1 MKSVHPVKMILGML
15 IILLTS
21 RQSNAQTLRNA
32 RCVALAGAYG
42 SLARG
47 LFAVEYNPANLALP
61 DAYKTYRLWTGVST
75 RFANNFLSIASYNK
89 YNGKNWEA
97 NNGELKQEFLAAIPD
112 RGWRLFSDFDL
123 ALPYINISRANRAFT
138 ANIMFIGDLGLPR
151 GVVYFVFDGN
161 PIGKRLNLDI
171 AEELLMVG
179 QWAYSF
185 AIPTEHFSV
194 GFTLK
199 YLQGLGYL
207 GINPDSSYGF
217 LNTRFGMDRNYIIG
231 EGHYL
236 FQQSLGGRGFGLN
249 IGITTKEFNGYRFGA
264 SLINA
269 LGHIYFGQST
279 LLTRAVPEDEVLP
292 WDGKFYRYDFA
303 VDKARFDK
311 FFGGAEFEDLF
322 SGQGEILSD
331 TTNFRVRYPAL
342 VRFSMSKW
350 ITGDAVLA
358 TDFVAGFEDRLY
370 SFGAWKWS
378 IGIESIYFPNWPLR
392 IGMSF
397 GGRNHQELAF
407 GSGWHKGFMHLDWA
421 LGINQGLWFKHA
433 KGFNFSVT
441 LYTTR
446 RWKE

>member
-1 MKSVHPVKMILGML
+1 MKSYRPIKVIVGLLLILSCSWTG
-15 IILLTS
+15 
-21 RQSNAQTLRNA
+21 QAQTLRNA

-61 DAYKTYRLWTGVST
+61 DAYKTYRLWTSVSA
-75 RFANNFLSIASYNK
+75 RFANNLLSLESYNK

-97 NNGELKQEFLAAIPD
+97 DNAALKKEFLAGIPD
-112 RGWRLFSDFDL
+112 RGWRIFTDFDF

-138 ANIMFIGDLGLPR
+138 SNVMFIGDIGLPR
-151 GVVYFVFDGN
+151 GVLYFIFDGN
-161 PIGKRLNLDI
+161 PIGKRLNMDI
-171 AEELLMVG
+171 AEEVLMVS
-179 QWAYSF
+179 QWSYSF
-185 AIPTEHFSV
+185 AVPTEYFSI
-194 GFTLK
+194 GFSFK

-207 GINPDSSYGF
+207 GINPDSSYGY
-217 LNTRFGMDRNYIIG
+217 LNTLFGGERNYIIG

-249 IGITTKEFNGYRFGA
+249 VGITTKEFKGYRFGA

-269 LGHIYFGQST
+269 LGRIYFGQST
-279 LLTRAVPEDEVLP
+279 LLNRAISEDEVLP
-292 WDGKFYRYDFA
+292 WEGKFYRYEYA
-303 VDKARFDK
+303 VDQARFDK
-311 FFGGAEFEDLF
+311 FFAGAEFKDIF

-331 TTNFRVRYPAL
+331 STRFRVRYPAL

-350 ITGDAVLA
+350 ITSEAVLA

-378 IGIESIYFPNWPLR
+378 IGVESTYFPNYPLR
-392 IGMSF
+392 LGVSF
-397 GGRNHQELAF
+397 GGQNHQELAF
-407 GSGWHKGFMHLDWA
+407 GSGWHKGFIHLDWA
-421 LGINQGLWFKHA
+421 VGINHGLRFKHA

-446 RWKE
+446 RWKD